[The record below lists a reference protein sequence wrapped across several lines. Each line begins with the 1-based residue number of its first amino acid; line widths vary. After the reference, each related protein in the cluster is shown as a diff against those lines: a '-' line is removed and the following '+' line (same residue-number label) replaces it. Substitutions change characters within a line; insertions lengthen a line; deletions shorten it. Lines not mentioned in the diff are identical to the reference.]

1 MKYVFIFLLSASILY
16 GKDFIVSYRGP
27 ESNTDIRFE
36 YPLAIIRASLDA
48 TVKEYGSY
56 KLIPVFR
63 LNNKRAQAPDYVST
77 LDNFLFD
84 AAISSEREAV
94 LQSIKIPTSKGIFGY
109 RVFIIN
115 KKDQPIFDKITSI
128 EDLKKISFGQND
140 SWLDYLI
147 LKDAGFN
154 VIAGNNYDGL
164 FSMLAGGRFQA
175 FPRGINEAYKE
186 VEQKKKEFPELTVEK
201 NICLYY
207 PLPRYFYTSK
217 NNKLLIERM
226 TKGMEIIIAN
236 GTFDKIWTK
245 YNIQSINQ
253 SELKKRKIFYIE
265 NKYLPPDILKNT
277 KKYMY
282 NIE

>member
-1 MKYVFIFLLSASILY
+1 M
-16 GKDFIVSYRGP
+16 
-27 ESNTDIRFE
+27 
-36 YPLAIIRASLDA
+36 
-48 TVKEYGSY
+48 
-56 KLIPVFR
+56 
-63 LNNKRAQAPDYVST
+63 
-77 LDNFLFD
+77 
-84 AAISSEREAV
+84 
-94 LQSIKIPTSKGIFGY
+94 
-109 RVFIIN
+109 
-115 KKDQPIFDKITSI
+115 
-128 EDLKKISFGQND
+128 
-140 SWLDYLI
+140 
-147 LKDAGFN
+147 
-154 VIAGNNYDGL
+154 
-164 FSMLAGGRFQA
+164 
-175 FPRGINEAYKE
+175 
-186 VEQKKKEFPELTVEK
+186 EK